1 MARGKIKRG
10 STFVDMT
17 AMCDVAFLLL
27 SFFILTTKF
36 KPEEAIEVTPP
47 SSVSSKVASE
57 KDAFKVSIDK
67 EGKVYIDMSDEM
79 RKDVIEELGKQR
91 NINFSPEDVQF
102 FEQATFVGVPISQ
115 LNQFDRLTAEQIKA
129 TKIPGV
135 PSDSTNNELQSWI
148 SAAVAANQGKKINF
162 YIKGDNAAKYTSF
175 KNVIEAFKKNDIY
188 KYNLV
193 TNAEDVPEGTEL
205 YKQNIERIKESGV
218 YGSGAA
224 TN

>member
-1 MARGKIKRG
+1 MGRAKIKRG

-36 KPEEAIEVTPP
+36 KPEEAIEVIPP
-47 SSVSSKVASE
+47 SSVSSKVASD

-67 EGKVYIDMSDEM
+67 DGKVFIDMSDEM
-79 RKDVIEELGKQR
+79 RKDVLEELGKER
-91 NINFSPEDVQF
+91 NINFSPDDVKY
-102 FEQATFVGVPISQ
+102 FEQATFVGVPLSQ

-129 TKIPGV
+129 TKVPGI
-135 PSDSTNNELQSWI
+135 PSDSTNNELQAWI
-148 SAAVAANQGKKINF
+148 SAAVQANQGRKVNF
-162 YIKGDNAAKYTSF
+162 YIKGDNASKYTAF
-175 KNVIEAFKKNDIY
+175 KSVIEAFKKNDIY

-205 YKQNIERIKESGV
+205 YKTNLKRIAEEGIYDSK
-218 YGSGAA
+218 
-224 TN
+224 